1 MKNLKLLTAAS
12 LALGLSL
19 QGCVFDESGTEY
31 KEPSANTEPV
41 INLNYD
47 SQLPL
52 NTWRIFATA
61 CVRQHGDVPEALAL
75 CGGFG
80 NGQKLDLET
89 LKE

>member
-47 SQLPL
+47 S
-52 NTWRIFATA
+52 
-61 CVRQHGDVPEALAL
+61 
-75 CGGFG
+75 
-80 NGQKLDLET
+80 
-89 LKE
+89 